1 MALAFGGSSPPSPVL
16 INVVLYVFLSINIL
30 IMARKSNIRN
40 LRSTLWSNM
49 LFSMYCAKSQSVYNW
64 TNRLRVTHNLSMLPR
79 KLMFQTK
86 KKKGLGVL
94 VRKHQEKKSV

>member
-1 MALAFGGSSPPSPVL
+1 
-16 INVVLYVFLSINIL
+16 
-30 IMARKSNIRN
+30 MARKSNIRN
-40 LRSTLWSNM
+40 LRSTLWSNT
-49 LFSMYCAKSQSVYNW
+49 LFCMYCAKPQSVSNW

-94 VRKHQEKKSV
+94 VRMHQEKNSV